1 MLEDTEPLSTP
12 LLDSINSPTDL
23 RLLRVEQLPQLAQEL
38 RRFLM
43 HTIGQVGG
51 HFGAGL
57 GVVELTIALH
67 YVFDTPEDI
76 IIWDVGHQSYPHKIL
91 TGRRAQLATI
101 RHQGGLAPFPCREE
115 SAYDAF
121 GTGHSSTSI
130 SAALGMAQAAK
141 HCKNDYHTVA
151 IIGDGA
157 MTAGMA
163 FEALNH
169 AGDIKA
175 NLLVVLNDNAMSIS
189 HNVGALSNL
198 FTRFIAG
205 NTFLSMKEL
214 VKEKL
219 ENIPGLRTVMHHT
232 EGELK
237 HIFLPPSAFFESL
250 GFNYTGILDGHDI
263 ASLIGVLRGLKNSS
277 GPQLLHIKTQ
287 KGKGF
292 QPAERDPIGYHALA
306 KVSPKSERDSAA
318 EKKIKY
324 TDVFS
329 RWICDAAKKDDH
341 IVAITPAMREGSGLV
356 EFSQKFPARY
366 YDVGIAEQH
375 AISLAA
381 GMACRG
387 LKPVVAIYSTFLQRG
402 YDQLIHDVCL
412 QNLPVVFALD
422 RAGLV
427 GGDGATHN
435 GNYDLSY
442 LSCIPEMVVMT
453 PSDENE
459 TYEMLSTALSL
470 NRPVAVRY
478 PRGEA
483 VGVPFI
489 VSEQSLEL
497 GKGKIVTKGAKIAF
511 LVFGALLSEAR
522 QVADKYGFT
531 LADMRFVKPLDTKL
545 IEKLAKS
552 HRCLVTLEEN
562 VIIGGAGSQVLQYIN
577 EQRIDCEVL
586 QLGIADQAVHHASQ
600 QEMRASC
607 GLDAKGIEAS
617 IKKRWKSLIST

>member
-1 MLEDTEPLSTP
+1 MLEDSKLPSTP
-12 LLDSINSPTDL
+12 LLDSIDSPMDL
-23 RLLRVEQLPQLAQEL
+23 RLLQIEQLPRLAEEL

-67 YVFDTPEDI
+67 YVFETPEDVL
-76 IIWDVGHQSYPHKIL
+76 IWDVGHQSYPHKIL

-101 RHQGGLAPFPCREE
+101 RQQGGLAPFPYRNE
-115 SAYDAF
+115 SAYDPF

-130 SAALGMAQAAK
+130 SAALGMAQAAR
-141 HCKNDYHTVA
+141 HCKGDYHSVA
-151 IIGDGA
+151 VIGDGA

-175 NLLVVLNDNAMSIS
+175 DLLVILNDNAMSIS
-189 HNVGALSNL
+189 HNVGALSKL
-198 FTRFIAG
+198 FTRVIAG

-219 ENIPGLRTVMHHT
+219 ESVPGLLTMMHHT

-263 ASLIGVLRGLKNSS
+263 AGLIKVLRGLKDSS

-292 QPAERDPIGYHALA
+292 MPAERDPIGYHALA
-306 KVSPKSERDSAA
+306 KVSSKSEQTG
-318 EKKIKY
+318 EKKMKY

-329 RWICDAAKKDDH
+329 RWICDIAEKDDR

-387 LKPVVAIYSTFLQRG
+387 LRPIVAIYSTFLQRG

-442 LSCIPEMVVMT
+442 LSCIPELVVMT

-459 TYEMLSTALSL
+459 TYRMLSTALSL
-470 NRPVAVRY
+470 DRPVAVRY

-483 VGVPFI
+483 VGVSFI
-489 VSEQSLEL
+489 ASDQLFEL
-497 GKGKIVTKGAKIAF
+497 GKGSVVLEGSEIAL
-511 LVFGALLSEAR
+511 LVFGALLDEAR
-522 QVADKYGFT
+522 QVADKYGWT

-545 IEKLAKS
+545 VEKLAKR
-552 HRCLVTLEEN
+552 HKCLVTLEEN
-562 VIIGGAGSQVLQYIN
+562 VIIGGAGSQVLQHIN
-577 EQRIDCEVL
+577 QRGLNCELL
-586 QLGIADQAVHHASQ
+586 QLGIADQFVHHASQ
-600 QEMRASC
+600 QGMRSSC
-607 GLDAKGIEAS
+607 GLDVRGIEAS
-617 IKKRWKSLIST
+617 IKKRWKSLGSA